1 MWKIIGIDLGT
12 TNSCFSYMI
21 GDKAEVIA
29 NAEGDRT
36 TPSVVY
42 IKGQELIA
50 GKLWKRK
57 ALIEPKNVVYEAKR
71 FIGRLYDEVKDELE
85 SMPFASKK
93 ASDGGV
99 LIVVDDKEYKPE
111 QISAFVLQKI
121 KADAEKFLGS
131 PVTHAVITVPA
142 YFNDSQRNA
151 TKAAGE
157 IAWLK
162 VERIVNEPTAAAL
175 SYGLGK
181 AKDEKVAVFDL
192 GGGTFDITILEI
204 GSEGTFQVLA
214 TSGDTS
220 LGGADFDQK
229 LISWL
234 IAGFKAKEGID
245 LSKDAMALQRLKE
258 EAENAKKQLSQTDS
272 VEISIPFITTG
283 SDGTPRNINE
293 TISRATFEQMI
304 GDLVERTKQPVLDAL
319 KDAKLQPGDIDEV
332 ILVGG
337 STRVPLVIKTVEE
350 LFGKRPKATVN
361 PDEAVALGAAI
372 QWGIIQ
378 GDVKDILLLDVTPL
392 SLGVEVEGRMV
403 DVVIP
408 RNTTIPTKKNKIYTT
423 AADNQP
429 AVTIHVLQGERPM
442 ASDNK
447 SLGQFNLE
455 WIPQMRRGEPQIEV
469 TFDID
474 ANGILNVSAQ
484 EKSSGKEQKVTIQW
498 AINLSDEE
506 IQQAQAE
513 AEQFAEEDKKKK
525 ERIEAKNRLDAMSY
539 QIEKFLS
546 EADEKAKDNPEAK
559 LAEEDA
565 TKLKEL
571 ADKANVLKEDQEAS
585 KEDMEALMKDIE
597 SSLNELYQKYGGAWN
612 SNAATENPGEHV
624 IDAEPTVVDADEEKD
639 QPSETK

>member
-1 MWKIIGIDLGT
+1 
-12 TNSCFSYMI
+12 MI

-36 TPSVVY
+36 TPSIVY

-50 GKLWKRK
+50 GKLGKRK

-71 FIGRLYDEVKDELE
+71 FIWRTYEEVKGEIKN
-85 SMPFASKK
+85 MPFEIKK
-93 ASDGGV
+93 WTDGGV
-99 LIVVDDKEYKPE
+99 LIVIDGKEYKPE

-121 KADAEKFLGS
+121 KADAEKFLGM

-157 IAWLK
+157 IAGLK

-181 AKDEKVAVFDL
+181 GRDEKVAVFDL
-192 GGGTFDITILEI
+192 GWGTFDVTVLEI
-204 GSEGTFQVLA
+204 GSEGTFQVLS

-220 LGGADFDQK
+220 LWGADMDQK
-229 LISWL
+229 LIDWL

-245 LSKDAMALQRLKE
+245 LSNDPMALQRLKD
-258 EAENAKKQLSQTDS
+258 EAENAKKQLSQSES
-272 VEISIPFITTG
+272 VEISIPFITTWT
-283 SDGTPRNINE
+283 DGTPRNISE
-293 TISRATFEQMI
+293 TLTRARFEQMI
-304 GDLVERTKQPVLDAL
+304 ADLVERTKKPVLDAL
-319 KDAKLQPGDIDEV
+319 QQANLKASEIDEV
-332 ILVGG
+332 ILVGW
-337 STRVPLVIKTVEE
+337 STRVPLVIQTVEKI
-350 LFGKRPKATVN
+350 FGKKPKATVN

-372 QWGIIQ
+372 QWWIIQ

-392 SLGVEVEGRMV
+392 SLGVEVEWRMV

-408 RNTTIPTKKNKIYTT
+408 RNTTIPTKKNKTYTT

-429 AVTIHVLQGERPM
+429 WVQIMVLQWERPM
-442 ASDNK
+442 AADNK
-447 SLGQFNLE
+447 VLWQFNLDG
-455 WIPQMRRGEPQIEV
+455 IPAMRRGEPQIEV

-474 ANGILNVSAQ
+474 ANGILNVSAK
-484 EKSSGKEQKVTIQW
+484 EKSTGKEQQVTIQW

-506 IQQAQAE
+506 IQKAQAE

-525 ERIEAKNRLDAMSY
+525 ERVETQNRLDAMSY
-539 QIEKFLS
+539 QIEKFLTDA
-546 EADEKAKDNPEAK
+546 EEKAKEKPEAK

-565 TKLKEL
+565 DKLKEL
-571 ADKANVLKEDQEAS
+571 ATKAHDLKTNDQADKEA
-585 KEDMEALMKDIE
+585 METLMKEIE
-597 SSLNELYQKYGGAWN
+597 TTLNDLYKKYGGAWN

-624 IDAEPTVVDADEEKD
+624 IEAEPTVVDADETPKKD
-639 QPSETK
+639 